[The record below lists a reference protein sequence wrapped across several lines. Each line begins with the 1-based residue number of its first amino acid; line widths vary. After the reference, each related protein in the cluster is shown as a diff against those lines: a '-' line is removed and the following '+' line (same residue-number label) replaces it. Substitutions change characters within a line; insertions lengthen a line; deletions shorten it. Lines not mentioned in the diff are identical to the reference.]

1 MGILSFGRRGAVVP
15 PRPAERVPRVAG
27 VIPCAGASTRMGTSK
42 ALLDA
47 GGRSF
52 LAAVVGALVGG
63 GCDPVLVVVGPG
75 QDDEKRRATAAG
87 ALVLDN
93 PDPGEGPITSL
104 RLALA
109 ALAADVDGIALCP
122 VDHPLVRPET
132 VARLVTE
139 LRGTDAPVVLPV
151 HAGSRG
157 HPTLFRRALFA
168 ELSDPGL
175 EGGARTVVHRHL
187 EQASLI
193 DVDDAGVVT
202 DIDTPEAYRAYRAAT
217 GGTLR

>member
-1 MGILSFGRRGAVVP
+1 MGISSFGRRGAVVP
-15 PRPAERVPRVAG
+15 PRRAEGACRVAG

-63 GCDPVLVVVGPG
+63 GCDRVLVVVGPG

-93 PDPGEGPITSL
+93 PTPGEGPITSV
-104 RLALA
+104 RLALG

-122 VDHPLVRPET
+122 VDHPLVQPET
-132 VARLVTE
+132 VARLMAAF
-139 LRGTDAPVVLPV
+139 RDTDAPVVIPV
-151 HAGSRG
+151 HANRRG
-157 HPTLFRRALFA
+157 HPTLFRRTVFA
-168 ELSDPGL
+168 ELSAPEL
-175 EGGARTVVHRHL
+175 EGGARAVVHRHL
-187 EQASLI
+187 EGASLVE
-193 DVDDAGVVT
+193 VDDAGVVT
-202 DIDTPEAYRAYRAAT
+202 DIDTPEAYRAAVR
-217 GGTLR
+217 GGAR

>member
-1 MGILSFGRRGAVVP
+1 MGIFSFGRRGAVVP
-15 PRPAERVPRVAG
+15 PRPVEHAPRVAG

-52 LAAVVGALVGG
+52 LAAVVGALTAG

-93 PDPGEGPITSL
+93 PEPGEGPITSV
-104 RLALA
+104 RLVLA
-109 ALAADVDGIALCP
+109 ALAPDVDGVALCP

-139 LRGTDAPVVLPV
+139 FRGTDAPVVLPV

-157 HPTLFRRALFA
+157 HPTLFRRPLFA

-175 EGGARTVVHRHL
+175 DGGARTVVHRYL
-187 EQASLI
+187 EQASLV
-193 DVDDAGVVT
+193 DVDDVGAVT
-202 DIDTPEAYRAYRAAT
+202 DIDTPEAYRAAT
-217 GGTLR
+217 RGTLP